1 MKKIISFI
9 LALTLM
15 LSLGTAAFAAET
27 TTKQAE
33 LYYREVKIL
42 VDGKELVPQDVNG
55 ESTEPFIIDGT
66 TYLPIRAVASALGL
80 KVEWKAETSSI
91 HLTAGGEANYGSG
104 ESVGTK
110 RIVSATLGYRGVK
123 LYLDGKLLSLKDANG
138 KTVEPFLMGGT
149 TYVPVRAIADALG
162 LSVDWNGVA
171 NTVILDSGKG
181 YFPSKVTRSVTGL
194 TSSYTETIEY
204 SYTEDGAP
212 TCVKY
217 RSTAGKS
224 YTATIKYDEAM
235 RITRFAV
242 TGSFSFGFEH
252 KYDKAGRMIYEK
264 NWSGSDYT
272 EHSTVYNDVGLVD
285 SETVTRR
292 SGGVTTRTTT
302 GYTYD
307 KNGRLTKEVSR
318 SGSEEAVTEYSY
330 NAQGLVSLA
339 VTTVGK
345 DVRRSEYKYNSDGL
359 LLSVFSYTND
369 WLDGKSLYEY
379 DSLGRMVSS
388 VITSPRIE
396 KTTLYSY
403 DSDGNILCESYSD
416 TDSLVRVTENEY
428 DRYGNLSART
438 VDEQGMN
445 YSGPYSFSEQY
456 EYEYSPDGLLL
467 WRSRSDST
475 GESSSYRAS
484 YDALGRPL
492 FTETC
497 IGDAVSSSFLAQYD
511 LGPWPV
517 YQSSGSLSGDSTIIE
532 AEYKT
537 FASDKYQDIL
547 EYINSL
553 LAQE

>member
-1 MKKIISFI
+1 MKKFISI
-9 LALTLM
+9 LLAVCLL
-15 LSLGTAAFAAET
+15 LSLGSTAFAAGT
-27 TTKQAE
+27 TTRQAE

-42 VDGKELVPQDVNG
+42 LDGKELIPQDVNG
-55 ESTEPFIIDGT
+55 KSTEPFIIDGT

-110 RIVSATLGYRGVK
+110 RIVSATLGYRGIK
-123 LYLDGKLLSLKDANG
+123 LYMGGKLLSLKDANG

-162 LSVDWNGVA
+162 LSVDWNGFA

-181 YFPSKVTRSVTGL
+181 YFPSKVTRSVTGP

-212 TCVKY
+212 TGVKY

-224 YTATIKYDEAM
+224 YTAAIKYDDAM

-252 KYDKAGRMIYEK
+252 KYDKAGRLIYEK

-272 EHSTVYNDVGLVD
+272 ECSTSYTDTGLVA
-285 SETVTRR
+285 SETLTRR
-292 SGGVTTRTTT
+292 SGGVTTKTSFS
-302 GYTYD
+302 YTYD
-307 KNGRLTKEVSR
+307 KNGQLTKEVSKT
-318 SGSEEAVTEYSY
+318 GNSETVTEYSY
-330 NAQGLVSLA
+330 NSRGDVSL
-339 VTTVGK
+339 VLTTMGK
-345 DVRRSEYKYNSDGL
+345 DVRRSEYKYDPAGQ
-359 LLSVFSYTND
+359 LLSIFSYTNG

-379 DSLGRMVSS
+379 DAQGRMVSS
-388 VITSPRIE
+388 VITSPHIE
-396 KTTLYSY
+396 KTTIYSY
-403 DSDGNILCESYSD
+403 DSHGNVLCESYSD
-416 TDSLVRVTENEY
+416 TDGLVRVTENEY

-438 VDEQGMN
+438 VEEQGVN

-467 WRSRSDST
+467 WRSRSDSN
-475 GESSSYRAS
+475 GGSGSYKAS
-484 YDALGRPL
+484 YDALGRNT
-492 FTETC
+492 FTEISIDGT
-497 IGDAVSSSFLAQYD
+497 ITSTLLTQYE

-517 YQSSGSLSGDSTIIE
+517 YQASIATGSGSTVIE

-537 FASDKYQDIL
+537 FASDKYQEL
-547 EYINSL
+547 VELVNSL
-553 LAQE
+553 LSGE